1 MVFIHLNWSKP
12 GPCLPPSLAF
22 LHFLNYGCDPYLSYF
37 QNKQSI
43 AGKDETKSTLVNKKS
58 IFNVLSYI
66 LSGWMQL
73 KRSLK
78 SLKNKLT
85 KKGEKMK
92 WQWEC
97 LVKIQIPKIQ
107 AWFSCLAF
115 GDHKIIPQNFC
126 RVNIFTFPQQEHC
139 FSRLKGNSQYEEY
152 KELYDSKSEQ
162 SAVWLW
168 HHLRD
173 ARRLVRRWNL
183 PAGFLKSTISW
194 LFDARG
200 EWEIAQNTTLPGI
213 AVSMK
218 LPQRRSTKI
227 TQPHHAVPST
237 QRRS

>member
-1 MVFIHLNWSKP
+1 
-12 GPCLPPSLAF
+12 
-22 LHFLNYGCDPYLSYF
+22 
-37 QNKQSI
+37 
-43 AGKDETKSTLVNKKS
+43 
-58 IFNVLSYI
+58 
-66 LSGWMQL
+66 MQL

-115 GDHKIIPQNFC
+115 GDHKIIPQIFC
-126 RVNIFTFPQQEHC
+126 RVNICTFPQQEHC
-139 FSRLKGNSQYEEY
+139 FSRLKRNSQYEEY
-152 KELYDSKSEQ
+152 KELFDSKSEQ

-200 EWEIAQNTTLPGI
+200 EWEIARNTTLAGI
-213 AVSMK
+213 A
-218 LPQRRSTKI
+218 STKI

-237 QRRS
+237 QRRSWKKKGILIEVLTELYFLNKLMKYFPHHPFISNMI

>member
-1 MVFIHLNWSKP
+1 
-12 GPCLPPSLAF
+12 
-22 LHFLNYGCDPYLSYF
+22 
-37 QNKQSI
+37 
-43 AGKDETKSTLVNKKS
+43 
-58 IFNVLSYI
+58 
-66 LSGWMQL
+66 MQL

-115 GDHKIIPQNFC
+115 GDHKIIPQIFC
-126 RVNIFTFPQQEHC
+126 RANICTFPQQEHC

-218 LPQRRSTKI
+218 LPQQRSTKI
-227 TQPHHAVPST
+227 TQPHTEKLGWEGDSGRGLDINWWNIVLIVPLYDLEHLNVVTSQKTT
-237 QRRS
+237 QPSRPCLTHMNLWRRS